1 MKRKARIIRGFSVVL
16 CWLMVFAGS
25 AVLGQPLAIMDPDP
39 TFVMD
44 AWMFGDP
51 TNTIYF
57 GNIAPYDVSDID
69 PASMRVNTIIV
80 PQSYEIIPEMEGFTG
95 AVMKLVIDRRDF
107 IQGYGLVYDSTQHRY
122 HIHCVLPSK
131 CEMWVNGWVYLR
143 GEGSGDANGD
153 GRVNM
158 FDVIFLITNIY
169 NNNSPALPIRPAGDC
184 NHDGRFDLLDIL
196 GIIDKVMGIARS

>member
-1 MKRKARIIRGFSVVL
+1 MNRNVKIIHGLYATACLLLIFVGPVA
-16 CWLMVFAGS
+16 F
-25 AVLGQPLAIMDPDP
+25 GQPLAIMEPDP

-57 GNIAPYDVSDID
+57 GNIAPYSVEDIE
-69 PASMRVNTIIV
+69 PTSMRVNTILE
-80 PQSYEIIPEMEGFTG
+80 PLSYEIIPEMEGFTG

-122 HIHCVLPSK
+122 HIHCVLPGK

-153 GRVNM
+153 GRINVL
-158 FDVIFLITNIY
+158 DVAALIHHIY
-169 NNNSPALPIRPAGDC
+169 GNDPASYPIRPAGDY
-184 NHDGRFDLLDIL
+184 NHDNNFDLLDVL
-196 GIIDKVMGIARS
+196 GIIDKVKGIVRS